1 MRLVKVLMT
10 GPSLTHRN
18 QGDNLLYFVVG
29 DLVRAHYEGHV
40 EVTAF
45 SATEEPGRIIAQ
57 APWLRIVN
65 PRKDPLRALSVLFG
79 ADVYFIAGAIPFH
92 DNFRLMLQQF
102 VYALVVKMRGGKF
115 IVNAVSVQPIT
126 TPGCRR
132 LFRWTE
138 RLADVFSVRDAE
150 ARANAESLGARTPVA
165 RAVDPGMMCK
175 PAPGQAV
182 NLLWQAENL
191 PAGVPVCGIGP
202 HIFIN
207 RTRYFDSRYQFKIE
221 YQDYSDEELDAYYD
235 SMAAT
240 ADMLAERG
248 PVIFFSLSTRM
259 PPGDDREACEWI
271 VRRMKHPERAHIV
284 RGEYSAA
291 ELMGLLGRLDHYVS
305 TRLHGYALAVGAG
318 VPTIAVEFHPKMRG
332 LAQELDIEDWVIPFQ
347 GITGEAVTAVSASIL
362 ADLDASRERL
372 RRNLRAAT
380 GRAIEQIAAALP
392 PRR

>member
-1 MRLVKVLMT
+1 MSRVKVLMT

-29 DLVRAHYEGHV
+29 DLVRAHFAGNV
-40 EVTAF
+40 EITAF
-45 SATEEPGRIIAQ
+45 SATQEPDRIVAQ

-65 PRKDPLRALSVLFG
+65 PRKNPLRALSVLFG
-79 ADVYFIAGAIPFH
+79 VDVYFIAGAIPFH
-92 DNFRLMLQQF
+92 DNLRLMLQQF
-102 VYALVVKMRGGKF
+102 LYAWVVKVRGGKF
-115 IVNAVSVQPIT
+115 IVNAVSVQPIVK
-126 TPGCRR
+126 PSCRR

-150 ARANAESLGARTPVA
+150 ARAVAESLGARRPVA
-165 RAVDPGMMCK
+165 RTVDPGMLGK
-175 PAPGQAV
+175 PASAEAV
-182 NLLWQAENL
+182 NAIWAAEKL
-191 PAGVPVCGIGP
+191 PSGVPVCGIGP
-202 HIFIN
+202 HIFLN
-207 RTRYFDSRYQFKIE
+207 RTRYFDGRYDFTIE

-235 SMAAT
+235 SMAAA

-271 VRRMKHPERAHIV
+271 VRRMKRPERAHIV

-291 ELMGLLGRLDHYVS
+291 ELMGLLGRLDFYIS

-332 LAQELDIEDWVIPFQ
+332 LAEELQIEDWVIPLR
-347 GITGEAVTAVSASIL
+347 GISCATVTSVSASIL
-362 ADLDASRERL
+362 QDLDASRARL
-372 RRNLRAAT
+372 RRNLSAAT
-380 GRAIEQIAAALP
+380 SRAIEQITGALS